1 MTDPPTSFDHSVD
14 VLVVGTGAGAM
25 TAALR
30 AHDQGGNTLLI
41 EKSDRYGGSSAMSSC
56 LLWIPNNHLMADA
69 GVPDTPEEA
78 WSYLQ
83 GTTGGE
89 ISEDRLRAFLKV
101 GPEMLEYLADKTH
114 AEFVSLPE
122 YSDYY
127 PRIEGGKPGGRSV
140 EPTHFDCRQL
150 GDDFLN
156 LRNQNPQMQIMGRL
170 GMTAAEA
177 RMTMTGQPGG
187 MWLFVKLW
195 LKYLFDIRWR
205 FRSPRDRNPSGGNAL
220 IGMLRLSLMDRDIPL
235 WLNTPA
241 RELIVEA
248 GRVTG
253 VVAERNGQKIRI
265 GARRG
270 VILGAGGFEGNQA
283 MREKYLPKPTR
294 KEWTCGNPHNTGD
307 VIEMGMK
314 IGAGVDLMDDAWW
327 GPVTVVPGEDL
338 ARFIVIEKSLPRSI
352 LVNKAGSRFANEAAP
367 YIDIVNAM
375 YEKDSP
381 ASPCVPAYFIFDA
394 IYRKN
399 YICGPLLPGSAQ
411 PDWMAKKL
419 FQQGYLKKANTL
431 EDLAAQLGVDAEGL
445 KESVARNNEYAGTGV
460 DLEFHRGETIYDRYY
475 GDSKVGPNPCIGP
488 IDTPPFYAIE
498 AFPGEL
504 GTKGGLAVDARAH
517 VLTEAGEV
525 IPGLYAIGNCAASVM
540 GRSYPGAGGT
550 IGPATTFGYIAAS
563 DAMGG

>member
-205 FRSPRDRNPSGGNAL
+205 FRSPRDRNPSGGNA
-220 IGMLRLSLMDRDIPL
+220 
-235 WLNTPA
+235 
-241 RELIVEA
+241 
-248 GRVTG
+248 
-253 VVAERNGQKIRI
+253 
-265 GARRG
+265 
-270 VILGAGGFEGNQA
+270 
-283 MREKYLPKPTR
+283 
-294 KEWTCGNPHNTGD
+294 
-307 VIEMGMK
+307 
-314 IGAGVDLMDDAWW
+314 
-327 GPVTVVPGEDL
+327 
-338 ARFIVIEKSLPRSI
+338 
-352 LVNKAGSRFANEAAP
+352 
-367 YIDIVNAM
+367 
-375 YEKDSP
+375 
-381 ASPCVPAYFIFDA
+381 
-394 IYRKN
+394 
-399 YICGPLLPGSAQ
+399 
-411 PDWMAKKL
+411 
-419 FQQGYLKKANTL
+419 
-431 EDLAAQLGVDAEGL
+431 
-445 KESVARNNEYAGTGV
+445 
-460 DLEFHRGETIYDRYY
+460 
-475 GDSKVGPNPCIGP
+475 
-488 IDTPPFYAIE
+488 
-498 AFPGEL
+498 
-504 GTKGGLAVDARAH
+504 
-517 VLTEAGEV
+517 
-525 IPGLYAIGNCAASVM
+525 
-540 GRSYPGAGGT
+540 
-550 IGPATTFGYIAAS
+550 
-563 DAMGG
+563 